1 MNSRRLH
8 GAGVRVFNGLQGV
21 YVYTND
27 TSLEGL
33 LACARRAASAVKAQS
48 QYTAKPL
55 MWKETPNI
63 HFINEMPDRVKSAR
77 KVEKMKA
84 AQAVLKEFN
93 EIVQA
98 SVGYMDGLLDDGS
111 APMKKC
117 RYIALLGP
125 LVAIVL
131 WIPNML
137 TDEELKIK
145 IIYTLLWIPATFSSY
160 YNLKHAIIPD
170 MGFGFVRAIRPFNI
184 AALSFTYLQ
193 LIHLTLWSYCDWLPL
208 LISGIVFGS
217 SCLAMVITT
226 DRGVKK
232 WVL

>member
-1 MNSRRLH
+1 MRGL
-8 GAGVRVFNGLQGV
+8 GDGVVILFSAAALIYGFYMVITKKLPLYFQLSMASIACLLLGYIFDICDYIVNGMIGEEYLIG
-21 YVYTND
+21 YFG
-27 TSLEGL
+27 SIGSFLFL
-33 LACARRAASAVKAQS
+33 LA
-48 QYTAKPL
+48 
-55 MWKETPNI
+55 
-63 HFINEMPDRVKSAR
+63 
-77 KVEKMKA
+77 
-84 AQAVLKEFN
+84 
-93 EIVQA
+93 A

-111 APMKKC
+111 APMKKS

-137 TDEELKIK
+137 TDEALKVK

-217 SCLAMVITT
+217 SCLAMVITA